1 MNNYR
6 GLLSHNF
13 PNQQFNTTIQN
24 NQDNVINNYR
34 ELGGEFVRYF
44 YTTLTNNIDDIGHLY
59 QFNTCVT
66 YNGVELSGF
75 YQYRDHMTRTL
86 NINRLE
92 FDLYEA
98 DGQPLDQNT
107 LLVNVIGRVRANYDS
122 SMIKKF
128 SETFVLSRTG
138 QNYQI
143 TRQMFRVFN

>member
-13 PNQQFNTTIQN
+13 PNQQFSTAI
-24 NQDNVINNYR
+24 NVEQENVHNNYR

-44 YTTLTNNIDDIGHLY
+44 YTTLTNNIDDINHLY
-59 QFNTCVT
+59 QFNTCIT
-66 YNGVELSGF
+66 YNGSELNGF
-75 YQYRDHMTRTL
+75 YQYKNHITGTL
-86 NINRLE
+86 NIHRLE
-92 FDLYEA
+92 FNLDEA

-107 LLVNVIGRVRANYDS
+107 LLVNVIGSVRANYDNLA
-122 SMIKKF
+122 IKKF
-128 SETFVLSRTG
+128 SETFVLSRSG